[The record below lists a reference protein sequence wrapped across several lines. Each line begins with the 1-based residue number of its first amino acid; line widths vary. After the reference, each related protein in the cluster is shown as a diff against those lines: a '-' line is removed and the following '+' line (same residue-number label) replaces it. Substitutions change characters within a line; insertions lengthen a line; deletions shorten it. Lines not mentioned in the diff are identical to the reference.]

1 MDFEERVVTEYRK
14 IMVRRQIKNSE
25 SLKRAGL
32 LFNMAKEIPKMGP
45 MGILMAPG
53 IIGDIKQSIKKLK
66 AGFGNIFSG
75 TFG

>member
-1 MDFEERVVTEYRK
+1 MDFEERVATEYRK